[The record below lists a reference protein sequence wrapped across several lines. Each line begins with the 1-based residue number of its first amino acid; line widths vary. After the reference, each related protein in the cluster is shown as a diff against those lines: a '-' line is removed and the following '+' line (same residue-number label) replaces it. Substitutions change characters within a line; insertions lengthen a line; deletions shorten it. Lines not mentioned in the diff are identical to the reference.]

1 MGKVISAVFEVE
13 SEGFQAMTELKNA
26 RETDSYVVSQAML
39 VKKENEAIQV
49 LDSFDSNLEMSDGAI
64 RGGIIGGLIGVLGG
78 PIGILVGG
86 SIGVMAGN
94 TADIGEAIN
103 NATILR
109 KVMEQFADGSVAL
122 VALTQD
128 SVEGAAEKMFSKFKV
143 SIIEEDADEVEQEIL
158 DAIKLQR
165 EMDIE
170 ALKQRGKE
178 KLDEIDQK
186 IDEGKEKI
194 KESFEDLK
202 QKIADK
208 LTEKS

>member
-1 MGKVISAVFEVE
+1 MEKVISAVFEVE

-122 VALTQD
+122 VALAQD

-194 KESFEDLK
+194 KASFEDLK